1 MHAKRMKTSALIIT
15 SLVVAGISYITHL
28 PIKASTIECSELV
41 KRFKNG
47 DTNFDEELKCRTGT
61 SEMTYGRYCSRTQ
74 GIVYSKVRGWD

>member
-1 MHAKRMKTSALIIT
+1 MRAKRMKILALIIT
-15 SLVVAGISYITHL
+15 SLVVAGVSHITHL

-61 SEMTYGRYCSRTQ
+61 SEMT
-74 GIVYSKVRGWD
+74 